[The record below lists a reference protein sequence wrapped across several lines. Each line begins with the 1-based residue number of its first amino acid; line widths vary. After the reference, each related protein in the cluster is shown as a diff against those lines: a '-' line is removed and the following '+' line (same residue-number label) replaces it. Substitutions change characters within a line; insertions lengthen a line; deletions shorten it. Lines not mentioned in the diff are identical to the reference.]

1 MLSTPVPVSESVRA
15 CLNLYSFVSLS
26 PEATVVGSVLAEHMG
41 PVIGNILDY
50 EQATTLNTELTQALQ
65 SRELVALAKG
75 IVMERE
81 QCAESD
87 ALRIIV
93 ALSQGTNRKLLD
105 IAADITQIGK
115 RAAGG

>member
-1 MLSTPVPVSESVRA
+1 MLSTPVLVSESVRA
-15 CLNLYSFVSLS
+15 CLNLYSFVGFS
-26 PEATVVGSVLAEHMG
+26 PAGRRSGSVLAEHMG

-50 EQATTLNTELTQALQ
+50 EQATTLNVELTQALK

-81 QCAESD
+81 QCSEGD

-115 RAAGG
+115 RTADG